1 MAYADQP
8 YFSNWLENE
17 LQDKN
22 WSLQKLVVEMQNRKV
37 SRSDDYLSELL
48 KQELE
53 PIPEDIEV
61 LESVFEKLPGTLTHC
76 SNNNEENLWY
86 AFNAELPLFSNL
98 PVSKDEAWR
107 SILLYAARDR
117 VTRDSSSTRFLV
129 RTILSGLSPASDRQA
144 VSSCGRCGDL
154 VYSNTLVCRCGL
166 RHDQAGN

>member
-48 KQELE
+48 QQELE

-76 SNNNEENLWY
+76 SNKNEEILWR
-86 AFNAELPLFSNL
+86 AFQAELPQFPNL
-98 PVSKDEAWR
+98 PASKDEAWK
-107 SILLYAARDR
+107 SILLNINRQR
-117 VTRDSSSTRFLV
+117 VTEDFRSTQSLV
-129 RTILSGLSPASDRQA
+129 NAILMGLCPVSDRQA

-154 VYSNTLVCRCGL
+154 VYRNTLVCRCGL